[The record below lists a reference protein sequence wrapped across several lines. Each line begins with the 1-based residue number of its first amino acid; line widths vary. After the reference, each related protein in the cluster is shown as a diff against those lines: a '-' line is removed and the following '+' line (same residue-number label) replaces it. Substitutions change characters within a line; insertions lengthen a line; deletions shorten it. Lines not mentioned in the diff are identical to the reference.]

1 MFPVTQDVFNQVWLL
16 KSLTFILFLVLG
28 TGLVFRISV
37 SLFLNLVIVGSDLSL
52 VGAID
57 FALAM

>member
-28 TGLVFRISV
+28 TGLVFGISV